1 MPASSF
7 TPYDPV
13 PLVLAAQRGNQA
25 AFDALISLYQ
35 YRILRQCRGFFLQG
49 AEFEDVLQEGRIGF
63 FHAVRSFSVHRSIP
77 FDSYVSICVK
87 RQLADAVRMFSR
99 KKHRPLNTYVSFD
112 SQTQSK
118 SECLTPQFGCFSPEP
133 LDPAEIMA
141 SKQAVRLVRATIE
154 EKLSPFEQQV
164 LQQYME
170 GNSYQEIALQVNKPV
185 KSVDNAIQRIRR
197 KLGSLLP
204 QAV

>member
-1 MPASSF
+1 M
-7 TPYDPV
+7 
-13 PLVLAAQRGNQA
+13 
-25 AFDALISLYQ
+25 
-35 YRILRQCRGFFLQG
+35 
-49 AEFEDVLQEGRIGF
+49 
-63 FHAVRSFSVHRSIP
+63 
-77 FDSYVSICVK
+77 K

-141 SKQAVRLVRATIE
+141 SKEAVRLVRATIE

>member
-133 LDPAEIMA
+133 LNPAGNYGLQRGCTNWSEPPLRR
-141 SKQAVRLVRATIE
+141 SFHRLSSRYCSSIWKET
-154 EKLSPFEQQV
+154 P
-164 LQQYME
+164 
-170 GNSYQEIALQVNKPV
+170 
-185 KSVDNAIQRIRR
+185 IRR
-197 KLGSLLP
+197 LLYRSTSR
-204 QAV
+204 

>member
-99 KKHRPLNTYVSFD
+99 STGPSTPMFLLIVRRNPKANALPLNLVVSHPNHSIPRKLWPPKRLYD
-112 SQTQSK
+112 S
-118 SECLTPQFGCFSPEP
+118 SEPPLRRSFHRLSSRYCSSIWKETP
-133 LDPAEIMA
+133 
-141 SKQAVRLVRATIE
+141 
-154 EKLSPFEQQV
+154 
-164 LQQYME
+164 
-170 GNSYQEIALQVNKPV
+170 
-185 KSVDNAIQRIRR
+185 IRR
-197 KLGSLLP
+197 LLYRSTSR
-204 QAV
+204 